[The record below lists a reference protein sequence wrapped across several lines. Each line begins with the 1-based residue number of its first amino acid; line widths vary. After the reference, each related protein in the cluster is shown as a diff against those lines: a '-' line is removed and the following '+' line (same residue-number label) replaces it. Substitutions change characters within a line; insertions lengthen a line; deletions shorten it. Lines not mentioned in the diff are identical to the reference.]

1 MRFLSSI
8 GDCGSLWI
16 PQSAALKYYNSGI
29 PLFHLK
35 PWILLDKVPSD
46 VPAPDTWTEPD
57 FPPEK
62 WWWHV
67 RNDPFSCSLWL
78 RNCEWQKTYLENSQK
93 KCHFKLAHSW
103 QIVSKKGVLEDTK
116 TYPVIRN
123 NSPAYRLPVKKAWIS
138 LPYTLAPRF

>member
-1 MRFLSSI
+1 MSTSGSSI
-8 GDCGSLWI
+8 SKNWKI
-16 PQSAALKYYNSGI
+16 PLSAALKYYNSGI

-35 PWILLDKVPSD
+35 PD

-103 QIVSKKGVLEDTK
+103 QIVSKKGTK

-123 NSPAYRLPVKKAWIS
+123 NSSAYRVPVKKAWIS
-138 LPYTLAPRF
+138 LPYIFRSIKTLAPRFYSH